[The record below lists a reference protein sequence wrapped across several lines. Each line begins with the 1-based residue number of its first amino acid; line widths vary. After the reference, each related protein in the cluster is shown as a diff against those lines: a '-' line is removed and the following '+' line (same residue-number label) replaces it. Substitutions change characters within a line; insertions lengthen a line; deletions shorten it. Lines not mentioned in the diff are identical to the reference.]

1 MDFTHR
7 TVNSEN
13 REHSTHLRIPEH
25 LTGYLA
31 LGGAHK
37 YLLGIFSYMFII
49 RVPIDGSGDSLLLF

>member
-7 TVNSEN
+7 TVNREN
-13 REHSTHLRIPEH
+13 REYSTYSRISEH

-31 LGGAHK
+31 LGGAQK

-49 RVPIDGSGDSLLLF
+49 RVPTDGSGDSLLLF